1 MELTSNPSTVKSNS
15 QIHNTNMT
23 IQELQNRLD
32 EWRTKHGP
40 DALLTSDFGCIEV
53 VGHPGPEID
62 INNEGTQP
70 PDKEVE

>member
-1 MELTSNPSTVKSNS
+1 
-15 QIHNTNMT
+15 MT